1 MARMVKNHPADAGDI
16 RDVGLI
22 PESGGSPG
30 GGHGNPLQYSCLEN
44 PMDRGTWWAIVHGSQ
59 RIGRNRSYSAQT
71 HEGNISLPLVRKYNA
86 VIYSITTFMVNNKD
100 VKWLK
105 TNIREGHILC
115 NAIILNNC
123 LFCSV
128 TQSCLNLCDPMN
140 RSTPGLPVHHQL
152 LEFTQTHIHQVCW
165 CHPVISSS
173 VIPSSSCS
181 QSLPASEC
189 FPMSQS
195 FTWGGQSTGVSALA
209 SFLPKKSQGWSP
221 LEWTA
226 WISLQS
232 KELSRV
238 FSNTTVQK
246 HQFFSAQPSSQSNSH
261 IHIWPLEKP

>member
-59 RIGRNRSYSAQT
+59 RIGRNRSYSAHT

-100 VKWLK
+100 VNWLK

-128 TQSCLNLCDPMN
+128 QS
-140 RSTPGLPVHHQL
+140 
-152 LEFTQTHIHQVCW
+152 
-165 CHPVISSS
+165 
-173 VIPSSSCS
+173 
-181 QSLPASEC
+181 
-189 FPMSQS
+189 
-195 FTWGGQSTGVSALA
+195 
-209 SFLPKKSQGWSP
+209 
-221 LEWTA
+221 
-226 WISLQS
+226 
-232 KELSRV
+232 LSRV
-238 FSNTTVQK
+238 WIFVTLWIAARQASLSITNSWSSLKLTSIKSVDAIQSSHPLSSPLPPAPNPSQ
-246 HQFFSAQPSSQSNSH
+246 HQSVFQWVKASH
-261 IHIWPLEKP
+261 EVAKVLEFQL